1 MASDS
6 LPHLLFYGPPGTGK
20 TSAILAVA
28 KELFGSE
35 MLKTR
40 LLELNASDDRGINVV
55 REKIKKFAQIAV
67 ARNPDSLCPAF
78 KIIVLD
84 EADSLTADA
93 QAALRRVIE
102 KYTRVTR
109 FCLICNYVS
118 KIVDPLIS
126 RCMKFRFKPISEH
139 AQLERL
145 RYICEMEGVRC
156 PELALN
162 KLYAVSEGDL
172 RRSITL
178 LQSSV
183 QLYGAALDL
192 DSVLKVSA
200 VVPDEVIVNI
210 YQSTLRTFQ
219 DIESVVKVL
228 VLEAYQADSI
238 LLQLFDYL
246 LMLPEVTDLQ
256 KARAA
261 EIFAESDYGLIGG
274 GDESLVLQRALSQL
288 QMVLRST
295 GSA

>member
-1 MASDS
+1 MACDN

-28 KELFGSE
+28 KELFGAE
-35 MLKTR
+35 MLKSR

-84 EADSLTADA
+84 EADSLTSDA

-102 KYTRVTR
+102 KYTKVTR

-126 RCMKFRFKPISEH
+126 RCMKFRFKPIAMP

-145 RYICEMEGVRC
+145 RYICRMEEVEC
-156 PELALN
+156 TDQALCR
-162 KLYAVSEGDL
+162 LYAVSDGDL

-178 LQSSV
+178 LQSAA
-183 QLYGAALDL
+183 QLYGSHLSL
-192 DSVLKVSA
+192 ENVLKVA
-200 VVPDEVIVNI
+200 AIVPDEVIMSV
-210 YQSTLRTFQ
+210 YEALLGTFQ
-219 DIESVVKVL
+219 NVEAVVKGL
-228 VLEAYQADSI
+228 VYEAYQADSV
-238 LLQLFDYL
+238 LMQLFEL
-246 LMLPEVTDLQ
+246 LLERTEVSDLQ
-256 KARAA
+256 KAKGA
-261 EIFAESDYGLIGG
+261 EILAECDSGLIGG
-274 GDESLVLQRALSQL
+274 GDESLMLLKALSQL
-288 QMVLRST
+288 QLALRSNPLP
-295 GSA
+295 

>member
-28 KELFGSE
+28 KELFGGE
-35 MLKTR
+35 MLKSR

-55 REKIKKFAQIAV
+55 REKIKKFAQVAV
-67 ARNPDSLCPAF
+67 ARNPDSLCPPF

-84 EADSLTADA
+84 EADSLTSDA

-102 KYTRVTR
+102 KYTKVTR

-126 RCMKFRFKPISEH
+126 RCMKFRFKPISMP

-145 RYICEMEGVRC
+145 KHICGMEGVAC
-156 PELALN
+156 PDQALA

-178 LQSSV
+178 LQSAV
-183 QLYGAALDL
+183 QLYGSQLSL
-192 DSVLKVSA
+192 DSVLKVAA
-200 VVPDEVIVNI
+200 VVPDEVIVRV
-210 YQSTLRTFQ
+210 YEAMRGSFQ
-219 DIESVVKVL
+219 DVEAVVRAL
-228 VLEAYQADSI
+228 VHEAYQADSVLVQVFE
-238 LLQLFDYL
+238 LLLEQIDIS
-246 LMLPEVTDLQ
+246 DLQ
-256 KARAA
+256 KAKGA
-261 EIFAESDYGLIGG
+261 EILAECDGELIGG
-274 GDESLVLQRALSQL
+274 GDEMLILQKALSQM
-288 QMVLRST
+288 QMALRSNPLP
-295 GSA
+295 